1 MAVGPGH
8 DEWQIGIKD
17 GAKISA
23 NMSTEKKSLRTTQK
37 RYSNWREQ
45 IADTPSSVSQ
55 SPKTGN
61 CPEGSNGRK
70 EKELA
75 HINPHPNLKSKVS
88 RIAVGPGHD
97 EWQILA

>member
-45 IADTPSSVSQ
+45 ISDTL
-55 SPKTGN
+55 SPN
-61 CPEGSNGRK
+61 RRK
-70 EKELA
+70 KETALRGPTAEKK
-75 HINPHPNLKSKVS
+75 KS
-88 RIAVGPGHD
+88 
-97 EWQILA
+97 